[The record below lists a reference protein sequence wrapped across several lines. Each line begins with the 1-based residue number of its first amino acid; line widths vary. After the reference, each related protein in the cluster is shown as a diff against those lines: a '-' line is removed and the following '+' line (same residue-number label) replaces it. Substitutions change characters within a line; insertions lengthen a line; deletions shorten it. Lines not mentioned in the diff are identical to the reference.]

1 MEMKTSQRSGQQG
14 VMLIEA
20 LIAILLFSTGILA
33 MIAMQG
39 LAISY
44 SADAKYRSDAAFFAN
59 ELLGQIW
66 VDRGNLANYVYPGG
80 TAPALA
86 TWKGKI
92 DGSLPGTAANPP
104 VINVDALTGAVDI
117 TIRWQAPNADS
128 ARSYRSVAIIVNP

>member
-1 MEMKTSQRSGQQG
+1 MDMKTSQRSGQQG

-44 SADAKYRSDAAFFAN
+44 SADAKYRTDAAFFAN
-59 ELLGQIW
+59 ELLGQMW
-66 VDRGNLANYVYPGG
+66 VDRANIGTYAYPGG
-80 TAPALA
+80 TAPALGP
-86 TWKGKI
+86 WKGRI
-92 DGSLPGTAANPP
+92 DGMLPGTAANPP
-104 VINVDALTGAVDI
+104 VINVDVATGAVDI

-128 ARSYRSVAIIVNP
+128 ARSYRTVAIIVNP

>member
-1 MEMKTSQRSGQQG
+1 MTSIRRSGQQG
-14 VMLIEA
+14 VMLLEA

-44 SADAKYRSDAAFFAN
+44 ASDAKYRSDASFLAN

-66 VDRGNLANYVYPGG
+66 VDRGQLANYAYPGG

-86 TWKGKI
+86 TWKAKV
-92 DGSLPGTAANPP
+92 DVALPGTAANPP
-104 VINVDALTGAVDI
+104 VVAVDTATGQVDI
-117 TIRWQAPNADS
+117 TIKWLQPNADS
-128 ARSYRSVAIIVNP
+128 ARSYRAISFVSNP

>member
-1 MEMKTSQRSGQQG
+1 MKTLRQRSQQG

-44 SADAKYRSDAAFFAN
+44 AADAKYRSDASFLAN
-59 ELLGQIW
+59 ELMGQIW
-66 VDRGNLANYVYPGG
+66 VDRSQLANYAYPGG

-86 TWKGKI
+86 TWKAKL
-92 DGSLPGTAANPP
+92 DGALPGTAANPP
-104 VINVDALTGAVDI
+104 VIAIDPATGTVDI
-117 TIRWQAPNADS
+117 TIRWQAPSADS
-128 ARSYRSVAIIVNP
+128 ARNYRSIAIVTNP

>member
-1 MEMKTSQRSGQQG
+1 MKTSQRSGQQG

-59 ELLGQIW
+59 ELFGQIW
-66 VDRGNLANYVYPGG
+66 VDRGNLVNYVYPGG

-92 DGSLPGTAANPP
+92 DASLPGTAANPP
-104 VINVDALTGAVDI
+104 VITVDALTGTVDI

>member
-1 MEMKTSQRSGQQG
+1 MNIRQRGQQG

-44 SADAKYRSDAAFFAN
+44 ASDAKYRSDAAFLAN

-66 VDRGNLANYVYPGG
+66 VDRGQIAEYKYPGG
-80 TAPALA
+80 TAPAL
-86 TWKGKI
+86 TSWKTKL
-92 DGSLPGTAANPP
+92 DLALPGTVANPP
-104 VINVDALTGAVDI
+104 LITVDAATGQVDI
-117 TIRWQAPNADS
+117 VIKWQQPNAES
-128 ARSYRSVAIIVNP
+128 ARNYHSVSFVSNP

>member
-1 MEMKTSQRSGQQG
+1 MKTSQRSGQQG

-44 SADAKYRSDAAFFAN
+44 SADAKYRRDAAFFAN
-59 ELLGQIW
+59 ELLGQMC
-66 VDRGNLANYVYPGG
+66 VDRANIGTYAYPGG

-86 TWKGKI
+86 PWKARV
-92 DGSLPGTAANPP
+92 DGMLPGTTANPP
-104 VINVDALTGAVDI
+104 VINVDAATGAVDI

-128 ARSYRSVAIIVNP
+128 ARTYRTVAIIVNP